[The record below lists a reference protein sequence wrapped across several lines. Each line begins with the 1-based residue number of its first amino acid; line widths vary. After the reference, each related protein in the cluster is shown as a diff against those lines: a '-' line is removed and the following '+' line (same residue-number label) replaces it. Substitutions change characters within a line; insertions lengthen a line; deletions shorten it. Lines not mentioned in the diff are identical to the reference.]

1 MKRITVSISES
12 EFKQFG
18 FQSNSIVFHEFLN
31 KIKNE
36 LAQKA
41 LERCH
46 KTAQE
51 VGISNITMDEINAE
65 IKAVRKDAKNSR

>member
-1 MKRITVSISES
+1 M
-12 EFKQFG
+12 
-18 FQSNSIVFHEFLN
+18 FHEFLN

-36 LAQKA
+36 LARKA

-51 VGISNITMDEINAE
+51 VGISNMTMDEINAE
-65 IKAVRKDAKNSR
+65 IKAVRKNAKNSR